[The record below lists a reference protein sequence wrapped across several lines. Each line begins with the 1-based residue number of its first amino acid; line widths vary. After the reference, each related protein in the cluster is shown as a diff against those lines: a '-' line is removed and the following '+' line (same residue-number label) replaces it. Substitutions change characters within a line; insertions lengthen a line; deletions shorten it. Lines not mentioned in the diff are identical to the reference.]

1 MAKYPFANTRFFT
14 HSYVPIAAAYCRT
27 LDLMGIVDRMVP
39 TEMELSPGMVVQ
51 AMVLDVLSGR
61 SPLYRVEQFWDQQD
75 RLLLLGEDVSSHLFN
90 DTNLGRALDAIF
102 EAGS

>member
-1 MAKYPFANTRFFT
+1 
-14 HSYVPIAAAYCRT
+14 
-27 LDLMGIVDRMVP
+27 
-39 TEMELSPGMVVQ
+39 MELSPGMVVQ

-61 SPLYRVEQFWDQQD
+61 SPLYRVEQFWEQQD

-102 EAGS
+102 EAGSSKIITELGIAATKRFDLDMRAVSYDTTSTSVWCWLPH